1 MKNKIQSTMDAAAKP
16 TTRKTPTTAPVF
28 LKNAEPDDVP
38 LSGARVGFAAATV
51 IVVAAPALFVEVVTS
66 VIIEG
71 AIVVDRP

>member
-1 MKNKIQSTMDAAAKP
+1 MDAAAKP

-71 AIVVDRP
+71 AIVVDCP